1 MAKEEIIKTLRT
13 LKEKRLFS
21 SEAEKLVAPLKGSK
35 DSFNF
40 EFIESSPTLGRQL
53 DSAYDN
59 GHQLKVKFEGSI
71 ESVILISEKQ
81 FESLNKLSSGQSISM
96 NLKFLEYDS
105 LYQRAVFGKINDVR
119 TPEKSPKATEIRTS
133 EDSQEKDLSQEVK
146 KSTQKETTLQNPSS
160 GKSESLIEIIPVDE
174 LTVEPEDS
182 TFHFPKGEPE
192 QRVNTINDYYHIILE
207 EVPKNETLPHDSNGH
222 TPATKRKIIRS
233 YIKKNLI
240 PEFKFTWDNFRMWSI
255 NNFLSLHTGLI
266 EANSVIQSCPAL
278 IKSGTDELDARII
291 QNELKKYDAVTNI
304 LSHNEF
310 INAFGDAEKG
320 SLYKGLYTINKI
332 PEKSTVSLNF
342 KTLKRNPK
350 DHLMN
355 LRFMDLSALLLY
367 CFGGLITLFGVND
380 FAQTF
385 YGSLILLLG
394 HICKKGFKG
403 ILEDQ
408 ILKNKKA
415 KVYGK
420 RWKTSIQYTET
431 RKAFYINLIGCLFCA
446 IGGIVIWSGIT
457 AITNLIIGALLFS
470 FGRWTWP
477 KIAKNFKIN

>member
-1 MAKEEIIKTLRT
+1 MAKEEIIKALRT

-40 EFIESSPTLGRQL
+40 EFIESSPTFGRQL

-59 GHQLKVKFEGSI
+59 GHQLIVKFEENI
-71 ESVILISEKQ
+71 ESAILISEKQ
-81 FESLNKLSSGQSISM
+81 FEYLNELSSGQSISM

-105 LYQRAVFGKINDVR
+105 LYQRAVFGKINDIR
-119 TPEKSPKATEIRTS
+119 TPEKSPKATEIQTS
-133 EDSQEKDLSQEVK
+133 EDSQEKDLSQEEK
-146 KSTQKETTLQNPSS
+146 KSTQKETISQNQGS
-160 GKSESLIEIIPVDE
+160 GKGETSIETNSVEE
-174 LTVEPEDS
+174 LNAEPEDS
-182 TFHFPKGEPE
+182 KFNFPEAKPE
-192 QRVNTINDYYHIILE
+192 ELEETKEKTSDYYYVILE
-207 EVPKNETLPHDSNGH
+207 EVPNKRILKPDENEDSTIDQRTNI
-222 TPATKRKIIRS
+222 TS
-233 YIKKNLI
+233 YISNLV
-240 PEFKFTWDNFRMWSI
+240 PEFKLTRENLESWSI
-255 NNFLSLHTGLI
+255 KNFISLNKGWN
-266 EANSVIQSCPAL
+266 EAKRLVDNCPAL
-278 IKSGTDELDARII
+278 IKKTRDAAEAKVVKYELM
-291 QNELKKYDAVTNI
+291 KYDAITNI
-304 LSHNEF
+304 LPRNEF
-310 INAFGDAEKG
+310 IKIYGDPPKPI
-320 SLYKGLYTINKI
+320 LRKMVQI
-332 PEKSTVSLNF
+332 PVSATVSLNL

-380 FAQTF
+380 FTQTF
-385 YGSLILLLG
+385 YGALILLLG

-408 ILKNKKA
+408 ILKNKKT
-415 KVYGK
+415 KIYGK

-431 RKAFYINLIGCLFCA
+431 RKAFYINLIEYLFCA

-477 KIAKNFKIN
+477 KIAKNFKIH